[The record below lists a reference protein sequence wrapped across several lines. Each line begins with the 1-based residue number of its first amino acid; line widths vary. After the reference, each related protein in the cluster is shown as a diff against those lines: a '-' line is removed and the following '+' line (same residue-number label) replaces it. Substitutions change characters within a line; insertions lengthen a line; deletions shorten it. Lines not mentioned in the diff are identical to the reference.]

1 MENGLQFEV
10 ARMHKFE
17 NDGNLK
23 AFVDLTVNQ
32 ALLFKGVRVVEGKR
46 GLFVS
51 MPREKGKD
59 SKWYETIRPMSQEIK
74 ENISMVVLSAYN
86 DAC

>member
-1 MENGLQFEV
+1 MENGLQFKV
-10 ARMHKFE
+10 TRLHKLDT
-17 NDGNLK
+17 DGNVK
-23 AFVDLTVNQ
+23 AFVDVAINE
-32 ALLFKGVRVVEGKR
+32 ALLFKGIRIVEGKR

-59 SKWYETIRPMSQEIK
+59 NKWYETIRPMSKEIK

-86 DAC
+86 EQY